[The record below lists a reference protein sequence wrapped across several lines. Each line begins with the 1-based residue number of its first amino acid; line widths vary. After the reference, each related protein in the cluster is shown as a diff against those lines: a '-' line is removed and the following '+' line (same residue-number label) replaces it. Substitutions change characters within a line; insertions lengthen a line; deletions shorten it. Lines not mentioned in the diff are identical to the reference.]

1 MSLERLGKSWLVSPR
16 LQACHGFSTRLGGV
30 SAPPMDSLN
39 LGLSTGDDR
48 SRVLENRRLAASALG
63 LVAPPVLVNQ
73 VHGVDVAEVTEAG
86 PALERA
92 DALWTRTPG
101 VSVGILVADC
111 IPILLED
118 RRSGAV
124 AAVHAGWRGAVAG
137 IAARTVQTLV
147 REIGSDPRDLVA
159 VLGPGIGPCCF
170 EVGPEVVA
178 ALAVVPGGAG
188 GLWHVP
194 PGKTKAHVD
203 VAGISARYLVSM
215 GVTEMVVTGPCTACE
230 PELFFSHRRDRG
242 QTGRMMAAIACR
254 KS

>member
-1 MSLERLGKSWLVSPR
+1 M
-16 LQACHGFSTRLGGV
+16 
-30 SAPPMDSLN
+30 
-39 LGLSTGDDR
+39 
-48 SRVLENRRLAASALG
+48 
-63 LVAPPVLVNQ
+63 
-73 VHGVDVAEVTEAG
+73 
-86 PALERA
+86 
-92 DALWTRTPG
+92 
-101 VSVGILVADC
+101 
-111 IPILLED
+111 
-118 RRSGAV
+118 
-124 AAVHAGWRGAVAG
+124 AG

-230 PELFFSHRRDRG
+230 PELFFSHRQDRG